1 MMSDGIF
8 TPPHDHDDGN
18 VHHDHDDVGKDNVH
32 HVFGQAP
39 FLSRLRLRRLL
50 AKAKEVVQCH
60 YLYNVII
67 LSSSRIISHSRLHF
81 TMISFAG
88 EAASSAFTAF
98 HFSLA
103 LLQVIIIIN
112 LISTA

>member
-1 MMSDGIF
+1 MMSDGIH

-18 VHHDHDDVGKDNVH
+18 VHHDHDDVGKDNVR

-50 AKAKEVVQCH
+50 AKAKEVVIFTMSLISLLQCH

-67 LSSSRIISHSRLHF
+67 LSSSRIISHSHLHF
-81 TMISFAG
+81 
-88 EAASSAFTAF
+88 
-98 HFSLA
+98 HND
-103 LLQVIIIIN
+103 IICR
-112 LISTA
+112 

>member
-1 MMSDGIF
+1 MAIVMSDGIY

-60 YLYNVII
+60 YLVVIENNQS
-67 LSSSRIISHSRLHF
+67 LSPPFHNDIICR
-81 TMISFAG
+81 
-88 EAASSAFTAF
+88 
-98 HFSLA
+98 
-103 LLQVIIIIN
+103 
-112 LISTA
+112 